1 MSSAP
6 ALTPHLVMK
15 DAGKAIEFY
24 KAAFGAEELF
34 RLTEPS
40 GKIGHAEMKI
50 GGSVFMLADEYPDM
64 GAVGPQTLGGTPVKL
79 HLAVE
84 NADAAVERA
93 RKAGA
98 ELVRPPQDEFY
109 GERTAMIADPFGH
122 QWFLAQHLEDVPPEE
137 MQKRFEALIAGGD

>member
-6 ALTPHLVMK
+6 ALTPHLVMT

-84 NADAAVERA
+84 NADAAAERA
-93 RKAGA
+93 QKAGA

-137 MQKRFEALIAGGD
+137 MQKRFEALISGGD

>member
-64 GAVGPQTLGGTPVKL
+64 SAVGPQTLGGTPVKL

-93 RKAGA
+93 QKAGA

-137 MQKRFEALIAGGD
+137 MQKRFEALISGGD